1 MTIKCTACQSVTV
14 ADDAVTCFK
23 CGRKFRDQ
31 DRIPLRLFVIA
42 ALIGVS
48 LPLVFVVIKMN
59 YSHVLYFLA
68 LFQR

>member
-1 MTIKCTACQSVTV
+1 MTIKCTACQSITV

-31 DRIPLRLFVIA
+31 NQIPLRLIVIA
-42 ALIGVS
+42 TLIGVF
-48 LPLVFVVIKMN
+48 LPLVFFVIKMN

-68 LFQR
+68 LLQR

>member
-1 MTIKCTACQSVTV
+1 MIIKCTACQSVTV